1 MTLDEA
7 KALKVGDLVRYHD
20 PLSLLETYEVV
31 MEGWHKHDGGSLST
45 DCVTLQTIAIVSQGD
60 YEDDPA
66 YIGEAGWINE
76 YNIEQFEKIA

>member
-7 KALKVGDLVRYHD
+7 KALKVGDLIRYHD

-31 MEGWHKHDGGSLST
+31 MEGWHKHDSRCM

-66 YIGEAGWINE
+66 YIGEMGWINE
-76 YNIEQFEKIA
+76 YNIEQFERIA